1 VDTVSSVAAV
11 VLGAT
16 FVLAGAAKLAAGSMW
31 RAQAVQLGAP
41 AWVAPIVPW
50 AELLVGAA
58 LVSQLVEPVAA
69 ALALAMLLAFTAL
82 IGVRL
87 ARGEHPPCACF
98 GAWSATP
105 VGPRHL
111 VRNAALLIVGIVALL

>member
-1 VDTVSSVAAV
+1 VDTVSSVAAI
-11 VLGAT
+11 VLGGA

-41 AWVAPIVPW
+41 ASVAPFVPW

-58 LVSQLVEPVAA
+58 LVSQLVEPFAA
-69 ALALAMLLAFTAL
+69 ALAIVMLVVFTVL

-111 VRNAALLIVGIVALL
+111 VRNAALLLLGVLALM

>member
-16 FVLAGAAKLAAGSMW
+16 FVLAGAAKLAAGSTW

>member
-16 FVLAGAAKLAAGSMW
+16 FVLAGAAKVAAGSMW

-58 LVSQLVEPVAA
+58 LVSQLAEPVAA

>member
-16 FVLAGAAKLAAGSMW
+16 FVLAGAAKVAAGSMW